1 MGAVNYKTSDYITI
15 GYNCNTE
22 YAQDDFWKDE
32 EEQRAFEISFL
43 HDELT
48 ALLEKY
54 DFQFYHVTICPGY
67 YEGFTIDIENNF
79 PFALDSWTDRRE
91 MNKEVTQ
98 IKRFLLECI
107 TEWGLVECSPGWCT
121 GYSTE
126 AESVQAVKAA
136 IKVMR
141 AEIADTLTLT
151 QYEKGA

>member
-22 YAQDDFWKDE
+22 YARDDFWKDE

-43 HDELT
+43 HDEVT

-79 PFALDSWTDRRE
+79 PFALDHWSDRRE

-98 IKRFLLECI
+98 IKRFLLECLDL
-107 TEWGLVECSPGWCT
+107 GLVQCFPGWCT
-121 GYSTE
+121 GYSTPSE
-126 AESVQAVKAA
+126 TLAA
-136 IKVMR
+136 IKEAVKTMR
-141 AEIADTLTLT
+141 DELNGTPTAL
-151 QYEKGA
+151 QYERGA